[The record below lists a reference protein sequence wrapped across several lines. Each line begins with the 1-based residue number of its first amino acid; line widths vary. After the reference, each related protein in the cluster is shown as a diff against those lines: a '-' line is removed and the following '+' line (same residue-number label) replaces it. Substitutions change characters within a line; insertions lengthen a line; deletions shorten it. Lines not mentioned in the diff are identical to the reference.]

1 MTKRYSTDHLISG
14 LLKKP
19 IWVKQFAFFINGHI
33 KQSVLYVLHGS
44 WSLGSY
50 FKIIIPPHKVRT
62 PLLKKELFA
71 RWRRRRQHY
80 CLLSFLDLLY
90 SALFHATTNAFVHLQ
105 GFRRSTHEP
114 MMIFYKSACTLPP
127 AISFSFVEQNLE
139 RIRGLWT
146 IELLSKHF
154 YLVRPRFGNK
164 RAEPLTVEPLDRRH
178 CTSYAEWKK
187 CSAGGFE
194 ISFHGKAQFPQ
205 VSFHSEGNEMVREY
219 IPIVACR
226 CPGLALFQSFFF
238 SVNMTKS
245 FCFFCW

>member
-105 GFRRSTHEP
+105 GFRRSTHDDLLQVSLYTAARY
-114 MMIFYKSACTLPP
+114 IVQFCRAKLGTNTRAL
-127 AISFSFVEQNLE
+127 ND
-139 RIRGLWT
+139 WT
-146 IELLSKHF
+146 FKQALLLSKTAVWEKEGWTINRGTIRQAALYF
-154 YLVRPRFGNK
+154 IRRMEEMLCWGVRN
-164 RAEPLTVEPLDRRH
+164 
-178 CTSYAEWKK
+178 
-187 CSAGGFE
+187 
-194 ISFHGKAQFPQ
+194 
-205 VSFHSEGNEMVREY
+205 
-219 IPIVACR
+219 
-226 CPGLALFQSFFF
+226 FF
-238 SVNMTKS
+238 SRQSSVPSSVISLWRQWDGPRIYSHRCVSLSGTCS
-245 FCFFCW
+245 LSIFLC